1 MLDFPAV
8 PTPDAQARAAVATA
22 LHATPR
28 GLSLGNFADP
38 ALWLAGCQGQVPA
51 QAIQRARVI
60 VFASNNAIAQRTFQ
74 GHGLSAFAPE
84 ATGEQIAEIE
94 ANIGPIHRL
103 AVAADASVELVKTD
117 ICSGSIDVENGLS
130 SEQLNSAMTLGVSCA
145 DREIDAGSD
154 LLIPADI
161 AVGNSTVAAAVMGVL
176 SQTEPVAIVG
186 PGSGTT
192 DAMWKTKVS
201 VIRDAMFRARNFA
214 TSPHELMQVIG
225 NADLAAEAALIA
237 QAAARRTPVLIS
249 GMFTAVAAVLA
260 ERLAPGVRAWCFAA
274 DITAEPAHVQALKD
288 LELRPLLSL
297 EMNAGQGLG
306 ALIALPMIR
315 SSIELINDE
324 VISVSSALE
333 QD

>member
-1 MLDFPAV
+1 
-8 PTPDAQARAAVATA
+8 
-22 LHATPR
+22 
-28 GLSLGNFADP
+28 
-38 ALWLAGCQGQVPA
+38 
-51 QAIQRARVI
+51 
-60 VFASNNAIAQRTFQ
+60 
-74 GHGLSAFAPE
+74 
-84 ATGEQIAEIE
+84 
-94 ANIGPIHRL
+94 
-103 AVAADASVELVKTD
+103 
-117 ICSGSIDVENGLS
+117 
-130 SEQLNSAMTLGVSCA
+130 
-145 DREIDAGSD
+145 
-154 LLIPADI
+154 
-161 AVGNSTVAAAVMGVL
+161 
-176 SQTEPVAIVG
+176 
-186 PGSGTT
+186 
-192 DAMWKTKVS
+192 
-201 VIRDAMFRARNFA
+201 
-214 TSPHELMQVIG
+214 MQVIG

-260 ERLAPGVRAWCFAA
+260 ERLAPGVRAWCFAS